1 MTKPLEDTSQ
11 RILKCAKQ
19 EFLEKGFSDASL
31 RTIAA
36 KAGTTTGSIYS
47 RFGGKEE
54 LYAAIVEPA
63 ADHVAGMFEEIQK
76 EFHQMDATEQSKLLE
91 SYATSGME
99 QMLDYIYDHFEE
111 FQILLDAS
119 YGTKFQ
125 DFVEHLVELETEYT
139 YKYLDTIRFQKEGS
153 ILTREFTHIMN
164 KALFESYFEVVRHK
178 MPKEKAVSYIRMLEQ
193 YHYAGWDSIF
203 RSATK
208 ESDT

>member
-1 MTKPLEDTSQ
+1 M
-11 RILKCAKQ
+11 CAKQ

-31 RTIAA
+31 RSIAA

-63 ADHVAGMFEEIQK
+63 ADHVVGMFQEIQEQFHHMK
-76 EFHQMDATEQSKLLE
+76 EEDQPKLLD
-91 SYATSGME
+91 SYTTSGME
-99 QMLDYIYDHFEE
+99 KMLDYIYEHFEE

-119 YGTKFQ
+119 YGTQ

-153 ILTREFTHIMN
+153 FLTREFTHIMN

-203 RSATK
+203 RSATGGIRYLK
-208 ESDT
+208 K

>member
-31 RTIAA
+31 RSIAA

-63 ADHVAGMFEEIQK
+63 ADHVVGMFQEIQEQFHHMK
-76 EFHQMDATEQSKLLE
+76 EEDQPKLLD
-91 SYATSGME
+91 SYTTSGME
-99 QMLDYIYDHFEE
+99 KMLDYIYEHFEE

-119 YGTKFQ
+119 YGTQ

-178 MPKEKAVSYIRMLEQ
+178 MPKEKAVPYIRMLEQ
-193 YHYAGWDSIF
+193 YHYAGWNSIF